1 MKTTDFTKPASSHT
15 LNENLYKKFGVK
27 VDLNRY
33 TREELEDARNKI
45 RTELHQLEAKS
56 NFNDLLTN
64 ETYQKNKQLVG
75 LLNTR
80 IKEMLG
86 ESIAI
91 MERKLSG
98 AEKKKKEEIVKAI
111 KRDNPEKRTGK
122 GKSSAYAIATAQA
135 KKVAESENTEGNAFG
150 NAVRKAKADGIQ
162 KGEKVKVGGK
172 EYPVKEGDKQT
183 MSRAAKGHEKYGK
196 AGMQALAK
204 AGKDGKDLDPIRK
217 KYDKY
222 DEAVEEGFPTV
233 ADAKARA
240 EKEKT
245 TGKFDKKVT
254 GTGTVYTRKSSTF
267 TDGGDDSDVK
277 KAKKNAKVKEGSK
290 PDFLDLDKDGNKKE
304 PMKKAAGEKKV
315 KEAFKDPDQK
325 KLDKNNNGKLDKQ
338 DFEMLRK
345 GKKEPMKESQ
355 HKKNVK
361 VVNESIRR
369 LLAEDEEGKAKAI
382 TAGTDMVNDFTSW
395 MTRVGQYQTKS
406 MIELADAIRANFGQE
421 QAETFKQ
428 AVAPALET
436 ALNTLTQAR
445 EQLSNAVAVLAGESS
460 PMDAMGGD
468 MMPPEAGMD
477 SMNAGNEEIPAG
489 DEFGAAD
496 AAAGGAEMSGRE
508 MRESRKLFA
517 AKLNEAHSI
526 IARLSK

>member
-1 MKTTDFTKPASSHT
+1 MKTTDFNQQTSSHK

-27 VDLNRY
+27 VDFNKY
-33 TREELEDARNKI
+33 SREQLEDARNKI
-45 RTELHQLEAKS
+45 RTEIHQLEAKS

-86 ESIAI
+86 ESIAV

-98 AEKKKKEEIVKAI
+98 VGNK
-111 KRDNPEKRTGK
+111 
-122 GKSSAYAIATAQA
+122 
-135 KKVAESENTEGNAFG
+135 KKVAEKFDPLKHVKNPTQGEKDAAKDVKRGSYADRAAMLRSAEADGRLKDQKVKEGEKTEGNAFG
-150 NAVRKAKADGIQ
+150 AAVRKAKSDGIQ

-172 EYPVKEGDKQT
+172 EYAVKEG
-183 MSRAAKGHEKYGK
+183 
-196 AGMQALAK
+196 
-204 AGKDGKDLDPIRK
+204 
-217 KYDKY
+217 DKY

-245 TGKFDKKVT
+245 TGKFDKKEIKPGVT
-254 GTGTVYTRKSSTF
+254 QYTRKSNTF

-277 KAKKNAKVKEGSK
+277 KAKKSAKVKEGNLPGNQEKIDADHDGKIEKS
-290 PDFLDLDKDGNKKE
+290 DL
-304 PMKKAAGEKKV
+304 A
-315 KEAFKDPDQK
+315 
-325 KLDKNNNGKLDKQ
+325 KL
-338 DFEMLRK
+338 RA
-345 GKKEPMKESQ
+345 GKKKMKESQ
-355 HKKNVK
+355 HRKNVK
-361 VVNESIRR
+361 LVNESIRR
-369 LLAEDEEGKAKAI
+369 LIQEDEEGKAKSI

-421 QAETFKQ
+421 QAETFKG

-460 PMDAMGGD
+460 PMDTMGADMGADMGGA
-468 MMPPEAGMD
+468 EAGMD
-477 SMNAGNEEIPAG
+477 SMNAGNEEVPMD

-496 AAAGGAEMSGRE
+496 AAAGGAEMAGRE

>member
-1 MKTTDFTKPASSHT
+1 MKTTDFNQQTTSHK

-27 VDLNRY
+27 VDFNKY
-33 TREELEDARNKI
+33 SREQLEDARNKI
-45 RTELHQLEAKS
+45 RTEIHQLEAKS

-86 ESIAI
+86 ESIRV

-98 AEKKKKEEIVKAI
+98 VKPDYIDADGDGNKKEPMKKAFKDKKVSEKFDPLKHVKNPTPGEKKAAKDVKRGSYAD
-111 KRDNPEKRTGK
+111 RAAMLR
-122 GKSSAYAIATAQA
+122 SA
-135 KKVAESENTEGNAFG
+135 E
-150 NAVRKAKADGIQ
+150 ADGRL
-162 KGEKVKVGGK
+162 K
-172 EYPVKEGDKQT
+172 
-183 MSRAAKGHEKYGK
+183 
-196 AGMQALAK
+196 
-204 AGKDGKDLDPIRK
+204 KD
-217 KYDKY
+217 
-222 DEAVEEGFPTV
+222 ESVEEGFPTV

-245 TGKFDKKVT
+245 TGKFDKKQTST
-254 GTGTVYTRKSSTF
+254 GTQYTRKSSTF

-277 KAKKNAKVKEGSK
+277 KAKKSAKVKEASK
-290 PDFLDLDKDGNKKE
+290 NLPGNQEKIDADHDGKIEKSDL
-304 PMKKAAGEKKV
+304 A
-315 KEAFKDPDQK
+315 
-325 KLDKNNNGKLDKQ
+325 KL
-338 DFEMLRK
+338 RA
-345 GKKEPMKESQ
+345 GKKKMKESQ
-355 HKKNVK
+355 HRQNVK
-361 VVNESIRR
+361 LVNESLRR
-369 LLAEDEEGKAKAI
+369 LINEDEEGKAKAI

-406 MIELADAIRANFGQE
+406 MIELADAIRANMGQE
-421 QAETFKQ
+421 QAETFKG

-460 PMDAMGGD
+460 PMDTMGADMGGD
-468 MMPPEAGMD
+468 MGGAEAGMD
-477 SMNAGNEEIPAG
+477 SMNAGNEEVPMD

-496 AAAGGAEMSGRE
+496 AAAGGAEMAGRE
-508 MRESRKLFA
+508 MRESRRLFA

>member
-1 MKTTDFTKPASSHT
+1 MKTTDFNQHTSSHK

-27 VDLNRY
+27 VDFNKY
-33 TREELEDARNKI
+33 SREQLEDARNKI
-45 RTELHQLEAKS
+45 RTEIHQVEARS

-86 ESIAI
+86 ESIAV
-91 MERKLSG
+91 MERKLSE
-98 AEKKKKEEIVKAI
+98 AEKKTNGFDPLKHVKNPTKGEKTAAKDVKRGSYADRAAMLKSAEADGRLKEG
-111 KRDNPEKRTGK
+111 EK
-122 GKSSAYAIATAQA
+122 
-135 KKVAESENTEGNAFG
+135 TEGNAFG
-150 NAVRKAKADGIQ
+150 AAVRKAKSDGIQ

-172 EYPVKEGDKQT
+172 EYAVKEADKQT

-222 DEAVEEGFPTV
+222 DETVEEGFPTV

-245 TGKFDKKVT
+245 TGKFDKKEIKPGVT
-254 GTGTVYTRKSSTF
+254 QYTRKSNTF

-277 KAKKNAKVKEGSK
+277 KAKKTAKVKEATKNLPGNQEKIDADHDGKIEKS
-290 PDFLDLDKDGNKKE
+290 DF
-304 PMKKAAGEKKV
+304 A
-315 KEAFKDPDQK
+315 
-325 KLDKNNNGKLDKQ
+325 KL
-338 DFEMLRK
+338 RA
-345 GKKEPMKESQ
+345 GKKKMKESQ
-355 HKKNVK
+355 HRKNVK
-361 VVNESIRR
+361 LVNESIRR
-369 LLAEDEEGKAKAI
+369 LMNEDEEGKAKSI

-421 QAETFKQ
+421 QAETFKG

-460 PMDAMGGD
+460 PMDTMGADMGADMGGA
-468 MMPPEAGMD
+468 EAGMD
-477 SMNAGNEEIPAG
+477 SMNAGNEEVPMD

-496 AAAGGAEMSGRE
+496 AAAGGAEMAGRE
-508 MRESRKLFA
+508 MRESRKLFS

>member
-1 MKTTDFTKPASSHT
+1 MKTTDFTTPVSSQT

-27 VDLNRY
+27 VDLNKY

-45 RTELHQLEAKS
+45 RTEIHQLEAKS

-111 KRDNPEKRTGK
+111 KRDNPEKRSGK

-135 KKVAESENTEGNAFG
+135 KKVAEGEKTEGNAFG
-150 NAVRKAKADGIQ
+150 AAVRKAKADGIQ

-172 EYPVKEGDKQT
+172 EYPVKEGDKQS
-183 MSRAAKGHEKYGK
+183 MSRAAKGNEKYGK
-196 AGMQALAK
+196 DGMKALAK
-204 AGKDGKDLDPIRK
+204 AGRDGASEEKLDSIRN

-222 DEAVEEGFPTV
+222 DEAVEEGW
-233 ADAKARA
+233 DDMMKAVKDRSGPQPSGGSGV
-240 EKEKT
+240 KK
-245 TGKFDKKVT
+245 GKA
-254 GTGTVYTRKSSTF
+254 Y
-267 TDGGDDSDVK
+267 GGSAQKDVK
-277 KAKKNAKVKEGSK
+277 EPEAK
-290 PDFLDLDKDGNKKE
+290 
-304 PMKKAAGEKKV
+304 EKKV

-338 DFEMLRK
+338 DFELLRK
-345 GKKEPMKESQ
+345 GKKKSMKESQ
-355 HKKNVK
+355 HKQNVK
-361 VVNESIRR
+361 IVNESIRR

-460 PMDAMGGD
+460 PMDTMGADMGG
-468 MMPPEAGMD
+468 MEAPEAGMD
-477 SMNAGNEEIPAG
+477 SMNAGNEEVPAG

-496 AAAGGAEMSGRE
+496 AAAGGGEMSGRE

-517 AKLNEAHSI
+517 SKLNEAHSI

>member
-1 MKTTDFTKPASSHT
+1 MKTTDFTKPASSQT

-45 RTELHQLEAKS
+45 RTELHQLEARS

-135 KKVAESENTEGNAFG
+135 KKVAES
-150 NAVRKAKADGIQ
+150 D
-162 KGEKVKVGGK
+162 KG
-172 EYPVKEGDKQT
+172 D
-183 MSRAAKGHEKYGK
+183 MDH
-196 AGMQALAK
+196 
-204 AGKDGKDLDPIRK
+204 DGKDEDDTSEWKQNRNSAIK
-217 KYDKY
+217 KAMGKDKK
-222 DEAVEEGFPTV
+222 VKEGFPTV

-277 KAKKNAKVKEGSK
+277 KAKKNAKVKEASK

-304 PMKKAAGEKKV
+304 PMKKAAGEKNI

>member
-1 MKTTDFTKPASSHT
+1 MKTTDFNQHTSSHK

-27 VDLNRY
+27 VDFNKY
-33 TREELEDARNKI
+33 SREQLEDARNKI
-45 RTELHQLEAKS
+45 RTEIHQLEAKS

-86 ESIAI
+86 ESIAV
-91 MERKLSG
+91 MERKLSE
-98 AEKKKKEEIVKAI
+98 AEKKTKGFDPLKHVKNPTAGEKKAAKDVKRGSYADRAAMLRSAEADGRL
-111 KRDNPEKRTGK
+111 KEGEK
-122 GKSSAYAIATAQA
+122 
-135 KKVAESENTEGNAFG
+135 TEGNAFG
-150 NAVRKAKADGIQ
+150 AAVRKAKADGIQ

-204 AGKDGKDLDPIRK
+204 AGKEGKDLDPIRK
-217 KYDKY
+217 KYNKY

-240 EKEKT
+240 EKEKA
-245 TGKFDKKVT
+245 TGKFDKKEIKPGVT
-254 GTGTVYTRKSSTF
+254 QYTRKSSTF

-277 KAKKNAKVKEGSK
+277 KAKKSAKVKEATK
-290 PDFLDLDKDGNKKE
+290 DLPGNQEKIDADHDGKI
-304 PMKKAAGEKKV
+304 EKSDL
-315 KEAFKDPDQK
+315 A
-325 KLDKNNNGKLDKQ
+325 KL
-338 DFEMLRK
+338 RA
-345 GKKEPMKESQ
+345 GKKKMKESQ
-355 HKKNVK
+355 HRKNVK
-361 VVNESIRR
+361 LVNESIRR
-369 LLAEDEEGKAKAI
+369 LMNEDEEGKAKSI

-421 QAETFKQ
+421 QAETFKGS
-428 AVAPALET
+428 VAPALES

-460 PMDAMGGD
+460 PMDTMGADMGADMGGA
-468 MMPPEAGMD
+468 EAGMD
-477 SMNAGNEEIPAG
+477 SMNAGNEEVPMD

-496 AAAGGAEMSGRE
+496 AAAGGAEMAGRE

>member
-1 MKTTDFTKPASSHT
+1 MKTTDFNQQTSSHK

-27 VDLNRY
+27 VDFNKY
-33 TREELEDARNKI
+33 SREQLEDARNKI
-45 RTELHQLEAKS
+45 RTEIHQLEAKS

-86 ESIAI
+86 ESIRV

-98 AEKKKKEEIVKAI
+98 VKPDYIDADGDGNKKEPMKKAF
-111 KRDNPEKRTGK
+111 KD
-122 GKSSAYAIATAQA
+122 
-135 KKVAESENTEGNAFG
+135 KKVSEKFDPLKHVKNPTQGEKDAAKDVKRGSYADRAAMLRSAE
-150 NAVRKAKADGIQ
+150 ADGRLKDQ
-162 KGEKVKVGGK
+162 K
-172 EYPVKEGDKQT
+172 VKEGDK
-183 MSRAAKGHEKYGK
+183 H
-196 AGMQALAK
+196 
-204 AGKDGKDLDPIRK
+204 
-217 KYDKY
+217 

-245 TGKFDKKVT
+245 TGKFDKKEIKPGVT
-254 GTGTVYTRKSSTF
+254 QYTRKSNTF

-277 KAKKNAKVKEGSK
+277 KAKKSAKVKEGNLPGNQEKIDADHDGKIEKS
-290 PDFLDLDKDGNKKE
+290 DL
-304 PMKKAAGEKKV
+304 A
-315 KEAFKDPDQK
+315 
-325 KLDKNNNGKLDKQ
+325 KL
-338 DFEMLRK
+338 RA
-345 GKKEPMKESQ
+345 GKKKMKESQ
-355 HKKNVK
+355 HRKNVK
-361 VVNESIRR
+361 LVNESIRR
-369 LLAEDEEGKAKAI
+369 LIQEDEEGKAKSI

-421 QAETFKQ
+421 QAETFKG

-460 PMDAMGGD
+460 PMDTMGADMGSDMGGA
-468 MMPPEAGMD
+468 EAGMD
-477 SMNAGNEEIPAG
+477 SMNAGNEEVPMD

-496 AAAGGAEMSGRE
+496 AAAGGAEMAGRE

>member
-1 MKTTDFTKPASSHT
+1 MKTTDFNKPASSHQ
-15 LNENLYKKFGVK
+15 LNENLYKKFGVR
-27 VDLNRY
+27 VDLDKY
-33 TREELEDARNKI
+33 TREQLEDARNKI

-91 MERKLSG
+91 MERKLST

-135 KKVAESENTEGNAFG
+135 KKVAES
-150 NAVRKAKADGIQ
+150 D
-162 KGEKVKVGGK
+162 KG
-172 EYPVKEGDKQT
+172 D
-183 MSRAAKGHEKYGK
+183 MDH
-196 AGMQALAK
+196 
-204 AGKDGKDLDPIRK
+204 DGKDEPDSKEYMDNKDAAIK
-217 KYDKY
+217 KSMGKNKK
-222 DEAVEEGFPTV
+222 VKEGFPTV

-245 TGKFDKKVT
+245 TGKFDKKET
-254 GTGTVYTRKSSTF
+254 KTGTVYTRKSSTF
-267 TDGGDDSDVK
+267 IDGGDDSDVK
-277 KAKKNAKVKEGSK
+277 KAKKAAKVKEGAKNLPGNQEKIDVDHDGKIEKS
-290 PDFLDLDKDGNKKE
+290 DL
-304 PMKKAAGEKKV
+304 A
-315 KEAFKDPDQK
+315 
-325 KLDKNNNGKLDKQ
+325 KL
-338 DFEMLRK
+338 RA
-345 GKKEPMKESQ
+345 GKKKSMKESQ

-361 VVNESIRR
+361 IVNESIRR

-460 PMDAMGGD
+460 PMDTMGADMGGD
-468 MMPPEAGMD
+468 EFGAPEAGMD
-477 SMNAGNEEIPAG
+477 SMNAGNEEVPAG

-526 IARLSK
+526 IARLAK

>member
-1 MKTTDFTKPASSHT
+1 MKTTEFNKSPSSHQ

-27 VDLNRY
+27 VNFDKYNR
-33 TREELEDARNKI
+33 EQLEDARNKI
-45 RTELHQLEAKS
+45 RTEIHQLEAKS
-56 NFNDLLTN
+56 NFNDLLSN
-64 ETYQKNKQLVG
+64 ESYQKNKQLVG

-86 ESIAI
+86 ESIAV

-111 KRDNPEKRTGK
+111 KRDNPEKRSGK

-135 KKVAESENTEGNAFG
+135 KKVAEGSGKDQNNDGKSDFDDVQIARMTAGGVAKKK
-150 NAVRKAKADGIQ
+150 AIAKATSDDM
-162 KGEKVKVGGK
+162 K
-172 EYPVKEGDKQT
+172 EET

-204 AGKDGKDLDPIRK
+204 AGKAGKDLDPVRK

-233 ADAKARA
+233 ADAKARH

-245 TGKFDKKVT
+245 TGKFDKKDV
-254 GTGTVYTRKSSTF
+254 GTGTQYTRKSSTF
-267 TDGGDDSDVK
+267 DNGTEDKPKDK
-277 KAKKNAKVKEGSK
+277 KVKEGSK
-290 PDFLDLDKDGNKKE
+290 NLPGNQEKIDADKDGKI
-304 PMKKAAGEKKV
+304 EKSDF
-315 KEAFKDPDQK
+315 A
-325 KLDKNNNGKLDKQ
+325 KL
-338 DFEMLRK
+338 RA
-345 GKKEPMKESQ
+345 GKKKMKESQ
-355 HKKNVK
+355 HRKNVK
-361 VVNESIRR
+361 LVNESIRR
-369 LLAEDEEGKAKAI
+369 LMNEDEEGKAKSI

-421 QAETFKQ
+421 QAETFKG

-460 PMDAMGGD
+460 PMDTMGADMGADMGGA
-468 MMPPEAGMD
+468 EAGMD
-477 SMNAGNEEIPAG
+477 SMNAGNEEVPMD

-496 AAAGGAEMSGRE
+496 AAAGGAEMAGRE
-508 MRESRKLFA
+508 MRESRKLFS

>member
-1 MKTTDFTKPASSHT
+1 MLRSA
-15 LNENLYKKFGVK
+15 
-27 VDLNRY
+27 
-33 TREELEDARNKI
+33 
-45 RTELHQLEAKS
+45 EA
-56 NFNDLLTN
+56 DGRL
-64 ETYQKNKQLVG
+64 
-75 LLNTR
+75 
-80 IKEMLG
+80 KEG
-86 ESIAI
+86 E
-91 MERKLSG
+91 K
-98 AEKKKKEEIVKAI
+98 
-111 KRDNPEKRTGK
+111 
-122 GKSSAYAIATAQA
+122 
-135 KKVAESENTEGNAFG
+135 TEGNAFG
-150 NAVRKAKADGIQ
+150 AAVRKAKADGIQ
-162 KGEKVKVGGK
+162 KGEKVKVGSK

-204 AGKDGKDLDPIRK
+204 AGKEGKDLDPIRK

-245 TGKFDKKVT
+245 TGKFDKKQTST
-254 GTGTVYTRKSSTF
+254 GTQYTRKSSTF

-277 KAKKNAKVKEGSK
+277 KAKKSAKVKEATK
-290 PDFLDLDKDGNKKE
+290 DLPGNQEKIDADHDGKI
-304 PMKKAAGEKKV
+304 EKSDL
-315 KEAFKDPDQK
+315 A
-325 KLDKNNNGKLDKQ
+325 KL
-338 DFEMLRK
+338 RA
-345 GKKEPMKESQ
+345 GKKKMKESQ
-355 HKKNVK
+355 HRKNVK
-361 VVNESIRR
+361 LVNESIRR
-369 LLAEDEEGKAKAI
+369 LMNEDEEGKAKSI

-421 QAETFKQ
+421 QAETFKGS
-428 AVAPALET
+428 VAPALET

-460 PMDAMGGD
+460 PMDTMGADMGADMGGA
-468 MMPPEAGMD
+468 EAGMD
-477 SMNAGNEEIPAG
+477 SMNAGNEEVPMD

-496 AAAGGAEMSGRE
+496 AAAGGAEMAGRE

>member
-1 MKTTDFTKPASSHT
+1 MKTTDFNQQTSSHK

-27 VDLNRY
+27 VDFNKY
-33 TREELEDARNKI
+33 SREQLEDARNKI
-45 RTELHQLEAKS
+45 RTEIHQLEAKS

-86 ESIAI
+86 ESIAV

-98 AEKKKKEEIVKAI
+98 VGNK
-111 KRDNPEKRTGK
+111 
-122 GKSSAYAIATAQA
+122 
-135 KKVAESENTEGNAFG
+135 KKVAEKFDPLKHVKNPTQGEKDAAKDVKRGSYADRAAMLRSAEADGRLKDQKVKEGEKTEGNAFG
-150 NAVRKAKADGIQ
+150 AAVRKAKSDGIQ

-172 EYPVKEGDKQT
+172 EYAVKEG
-183 MSRAAKGHEKYGK
+183 
-196 AGMQALAK
+196 
-204 AGKDGKDLDPIRK
+204 
-217 KYDKY
+217 DKY

-245 TGKFDKKVT
+245 TGKFDKKEIKPGVT
-254 GTGTVYTRKSSTF
+254 QYTRKSNTF

-277 KAKKNAKVKEGSK
+277 KAKKSAKVKEGNLPGNQEKIDADHDGKIEKS
-290 PDFLDLDKDGNKKE
+290 DL
-304 PMKKAAGEKKV
+304 A
-315 KEAFKDPDQK
+315 
-325 KLDKNNNGKLDKQ
+325 KL
-338 DFEMLRK
+338 RA
-345 GKKEPMKESQ
+345 GKKKMKESQ
-355 HKKNVK
+355 HRKNVK
-361 VVNESIRR
+361 LVNESIRR
-369 LLAEDEEGKAKAI
+369 LIQEDEEGKAKSI

-421 QAETFKQ
+421 QAETFKG

-460 PMDAMGGD
+460 PMDTMGADMGSDMGGA
-468 MMPPEAGMD
+468 EAGMD
-477 SMNAGNEEIPAG
+477 SMNAGNEEVPMD

-496 AAAGGAEMSGRE
+496 AAAGGAEMAGRE

>member
-1 MKTTDFTKPASSHT
+1 MKTTEFNKSPSSHQ

-27 VDLNRY
+27 VNFEKYNR
-33 TREELEDARNKI
+33 EQLEDARNRI
-45 RTELHQLEAKS
+45 RTEIHQLEAKS
-56 NFNDLLTN
+56 NFNDLLSN
-64 ETYQKNKQLVG
+64 ESYQKNKQLVG

-86 ESIAI
+86 ESIAV

-98 AEKKKKEEIVKAI
+98 AETK
-111 KRDNPEKRTGK
+111 
-122 GKSSAYAIATAQA
+122 
-135 KKVAESENTEGNAFG
+135 KKVAEKFDPLKHVKNPTAGE
-150 NAVRKAKADGIQ
+150 KAAAKDVKRGSYGDRAAMLKSAEADGRLKDQ
-162 KGEKVKVGGK
+162 K
-172 EYPVKEGDKQT
+172 VKEGAKPDFLDMDKDGNKKEP
-183 MSRAAKGHEKYGK
+183 MKKAVADKK
-196 AGMQALAK
+196 AGPKKGVNPFAK
-204 AGKDGKDLDPIRK
+204 KD
-217 KYDKY
+217 
-222 DEAVEEGFPTV
+222 ESVEEGFPTV

-245 TGKFDKKVT
+245 TGKFDKKQT
-254 GTGTVYTRKSSTF
+254 TTGTVYTRKSNTF

-277 KAKKNAKVKEGSK
+277 KAKKSAKVKEGNLPGK
-290 PDFLDLDKDGNKKE
+290 QEKLDVDKDGKL
-304 PMKKAAGEKKV
+304 EKSDF
-315 KEAFKDPDQK
+315 A
-325 KLDKNNNGKLDKQ
+325 KL
-338 DFEMLRK
+338 RA
-345 GKKEPMKESQ
+345 GKKKMKESQ
-355 HKKNVK
+355 HRKNIK
-361 VVNESIRR
+361 LVNESIRR
-369 LLAEDEEGKAKAI
+369 LINEDEEGKAKSI

-421 QAETFKQ
+421 QAETFKG

-445 EQLSNAVAVLAGESS
+445 EQLSNAVAVLAGEGT
-460 PMDAMGGD
+460 PMDSMGGEPD
-468 MMPPEAGMD
+468 MGMDGMAEPGMD
-477 SMNAGNEEIPAG
+477 SMNAGNEEVPMD

-496 AAAGGAEMSGRE
+496 AAAGGSEMSGRE

>member
-1 MKTTDFTKPASSHT
+1 MKTTDFTQPASSQQ
-15 LNENLYKKFGVK
+15 LNENLYKKFGIK
-27 VDLNRY
+27 VDFDKY
-33 TREELEDARNKI
+33 TREQLEDARNKI
-45 RTELHQLEAKS
+45 RTELSQLEAKA

-91 MERKLSG
+91 MERKLSA
-98 AEKKKKEEIVKAI
+98 AEKNKREEIVKAI
-111 KRDNPEKRTGK
+111 KRDNPEKRKGK

-135 KKVAESENTEGNAFG
+135 KKVAESDKGDMDH
-150 NAVRKAKADGIQ
+150 DGKNEPDSKEWKDNRDAAI
-162 KGEKVKVGGK
+162 KKSMGKNKKVK
-172 EYPVKEGDKQT
+172 
-183 MSRAAKGHEKYGK
+183 
-196 AGMQALAK
+196 
-204 AGKDGKDLDPIRK
+204 
-217 KYDKY
+217 
-222 DEAVEEGFPTV
+222 EAQVEEGW
-233 ADAKARA
+233 DDMMKAVKDKSGPQPSGGSGVKKGRA
-240 EKEKT
+240 YGGAAQKDVKEPE
-245 TGKFDKKVT
+245 DKK
-254 GTGTVYTRKSSTF
+254 S
-267 TDGGDDSDVK
+267 
-277 KAKKNAKVKEGSK
+277 
-290 PDFLDLDKDGNKKE
+290 
-304 PMKKAAGEKKV
+304 KKV

-345 GKKEPMKESQ
+345 GKKKSMKESQ

-445 EQLSNAVAVLAGESS
+445 EQLSNAVAVLAGETS
-460 PMDAMGGD
+460 PMDTMGADMGGD
-468 MMPPEAGMD
+468 MGAPEAGMD
-477 SMNAGNEEIPAG
+477 SMNAGNEEVPAG

-517 AKLNEAHSI
+517 AKLNEAHGI

>member
-1 MKTTDFTKPASSHT
+1 MKTTDFNQQTSSHK

-27 VDLNRY
+27 VDFNKY
-33 TREELEDARNKI
+33 SREQLEDARNKI
-45 RTELHQLEAKS
+45 RTEIHQLEAKS

-86 ESIAI
+86 ESIAV
-91 MERKLSG
+91 MERKLSE
-98 AEKKKKEEIVKAI
+98 AEKKTNGFDPLKHVK
-111 KRDNPEKRTGK
+111 NPT
-122 GKSSAYAIATAQA
+122 
-135 KKVAESENTEGNAFG
+135 
-150 NAVRKAKADGIQ
+150 
-162 KGEKVKVGGK
+162 KGEKTAAKDVKRGS
-172 EYPVKEGDKQT
+172 YAD
-183 MSRAAKGHEKYGK
+183 RAAMLKSAEADGRLKEASKDLTGDGK
-196 AGMQALAK
+196 KNFDDVQVARMTAGGVPKKKAIAK
-204 AGKDGKDLDPIRK
+204 AKSDDMK
-217 KYDKY
+217 
-222 DEAVEEGFPTV
+222 EGFPTV

-245 TGKFDKKVT
+245 TGKFDKKEIKPGVT
-254 GTGTVYTRKSSTF
+254 QYTRKSNTF

-277 KAKKNAKVKEGSK
+277 KAKKTAKVKEATKNLPGNQEKIDVDQDGKIEKS
-290 PDFLDLDKDGNKKE
+290 DL
-304 PMKKAAGEKKV
+304 A
-315 KEAFKDPDQK
+315 
-325 KLDKNNNGKLDKQ
+325 KL
-338 DFEMLRK
+338 RA
-345 GKKEPMKESQ
+345 GKKKMKESQ
-355 HKKNVK
+355 HRKNVK
-361 VVNESIRR
+361 LVNESIRR
-369 LLAEDEEGKAKAI
+369 LINEDEEGKAKAI

-406 MIELADAIRANFGQE
+406 MIELADAIRANMGQE
-421 QAETFKQ
+421 QAETFKG

-460 PMDAMGGD
+460 PMDTMGADMGADMGGA
-468 MMPPEAGMD
+468 EAGMD
-477 SMNAGNEEIPAG
+477 SMNAGNEEVPMD

-496 AAAGGAEMSGRE
+496 AASGGAEMAGRE
-508 MRESRKLFA
+508 MRESRRLFA

>member
-1 MKTTDFTKPASSHT
+1 MKTTDFNQHTSSHK

-27 VDLNRY
+27 VDFNKY
-33 TREELEDARNKI
+33 SREQLEDARNKI
-45 RTELHQLEAKS
+45 RTEIHQLEAKS

-86 ESIAI
+86 ESIRV
-91 MERKLSG
+91 MERKLSESDKKKDKFDALKHVKNPTAG
-98 AEKKKKEEIVKAI
+98 EKKAAKDVKRGSYADRAAMLKSAEADGRLKEASKDLTGDGKENFDDVQVARMTAGGVPKKKAI
-111 KRDNPEKRTGK
+111 
-122 GKSSAYAIATAQA
+122 A
-135 KKVAESENTEGNAFG
+135 
-150 NAVRKAKADGIQ
+150 KAKSDDM
-162 KGEKVKVGGK
+162 K
-172 EYPVKEGDKQT
+172 
-183 MSRAAKGHEKYGK
+183 
-196 AGMQALAK
+196 
-204 AGKDGKDLDPIRK
+204 
-217 KYDKY
+217 
-222 DEAVEEGFPTV
+222 EGFPTV

-245 TGKFDKKVT
+245 TGKFDKKQT
-254 GTGTVYTRKSSTF
+254 STGTVYTRKSNTF

-277 KAKKNAKVKEGSK
+277 KAKKSAKVKEGSK
-290 PDFLDLDKDGNKKE
+290 NLPGNQEKIDVDQDGKIEKSDL
-304 PMKKAAGEKKV
+304 A
-315 KEAFKDPDQK
+315 
-325 KLDKNNNGKLDKQ
+325 KL
-338 DFEMLRK
+338 RA
-345 GKKEPMKESQ
+345 GKKKMKESQ
-355 HKKNVK
+355 HRKNVK
-361 VVNESIRR
+361 LVNESIRR
-369 LLAEDEEGKAKAI
+369 LINEDEEGKAKAI

-406 MIELADAIRANFGQE
+406 MIELADAIRANMGQE
-421 QAETFKQ
+421 QAETFKG

-460 PMDAMGGD
+460 PMDTMGADMGGD
-468 MMPPEAGMD
+468 MGGAEAGMD
-477 SMNAGNEEIPAG
+477 SMNAGNEEVPMD

-496 AAAGGAEMSGRE
+496 AASGGAEMAGRE

>member
-1 MKTTDFTKPASSHT
+1 MKTTDFNQHTSSHK

-27 VDLNRY
+27 VDFNKY
-33 TREELEDARNKI
+33 SREQLEDARNKI
-45 RTELHQLEAKS
+45 RTEIHQLEARS

-86 ESIAI
+86 ESISV
-91 MERKLSG
+91 MERKLSE
-98 AEKKKKEEIVKAI
+98 AEKKTNGFDPLKHVK
-111 KRDNPEKRTGK
+111 NPT
-122 GKSSAYAIATAQA
+122 
-135 KKVAESENTEGNAFG
+135 
-150 NAVRKAKADGIQ
+150 
-162 KGEKVKVGGK
+162 KGEKTAAKDVKRGS
-172 EYPVKEGDKQT
+172 YAD
-183 MSRAAKGHEKYGK
+183 RAAMLKSAEADGRLKEASKDLTGDGK
-196 AGMQALAK
+196 KNFDDVQVARMTAGGVPKKKAIAK
-204 AGKDGKDLDPIRK
+204 AKSDDMK
-217 KYDKY
+217 
-222 DEAVEEGFPTV
+222 EGFPTV

-245 TGKFDKKVT
+245 TGKFDKKEIKPGVT
-254 GTGTVYTRKSSTF
+254 QYTRKSNTF

-277 KAKKNAKVKEGSK
+277 KAKKTAKVKEATKNLPGNQEKIDADNDGKIEKS
-290 PDFLDLDKDGNKKE
+290 DF
-304 PMKKAAGEKKV
+304 A
-315 KEAFKDPDQK
+315 
-325 KLDKNNNGKLDKQ
+325 KL
-338 DFEMLRK
+338 RA
-345 GKKEPMKESQ
+345 GKKKMKESQ
-355 HKKNVK
+355 HRKNVK
-361 VVNESIRR
+361 LVNESIRR
-369 LLAEDEEGKAKAI
+369 LMNEDEEGKAKSI

-421 QAETFKQ
+421 QAETFKG

-445 EQLSNAVAVLAGESS
+445 EQLSNAVAVLAGEGT
-460 PMDAMGGD
+460 PMDTMGADMGADMGGA
-468 MMPPEAGMD
+468 EAGMD
-477 SMNAGNEEIPAG
+477 SMNAGNEEVPMD

-496 AAAGGAEMSGRE
+496 AASGGAEMAGRE
-508 MRESRKLFA
+508 MRESRKLFS

>member
-1 MKTTDFTKPASSHT
+1 MKTTEFNTSPSSHQ

-27 VDLNRY
+27 VNFEKYNR
-33 TREELEDARNKI
+33 EQLEDARNKI
-45 RTELHQLEAKS
+45 RTEIHQLEAKS
-56 NFNDLLTN
+56 NFNDLLSN
-64 ETYQKNKQLVG
+64 ESYQKNKQLVG

-86 ESIAI
+86 ESIAV

-98 AEKKKKEEIVKAI
+98 AEKKKKEEVVKAI
-111 KRDNPEKRTGK
+111 KRDNPDKRSGK

-135 KKVAESENTEGNAFG
+135 KKVAEG
-150 NAVRKAKADGIQ
+150 AKPDFLDMD
-162 KGEKVKVGGK
+162 KD
-172 EYPVKEGDKQT
+172 GDKKEPMKKAVT
-183 MSRAAKGHEKYGK
+183 DKKKNPFAK
-196 AGMQALAK
+196 
-204 AGKDGKDLDPIRK
+204 KD
-217 KYDKY
+217 
-222 DEAVEEGFPTV
+222 ESVEEGFPTV
-233 ADAKARA
+233 ADAKARH

-245 TGKFDKKVT
+245 TGKFDKKDV
-254 GTGTVYTRKSSTF
+254 GTGTQYTRKSSTF
-267 TDGGDDSDVK
+267 DNGTEDKPKDK
-277 KAKKNAKVKEGSK
+277 KVKEGNLPGK
-290 PDFLDLDKDGNKKE
+290 QEKLDVDKDGKL
-304 PMKKAAGEKKV
+304 EKSDF
-315 KEAFKDPDQK
+315 A
-325 KLDKNNNGKLDKQ
+325 KL
-338 DFEMLRK
+338 RA
-345 GKKEPMKESQ
+345 GKKKMKESQ
-355 HKKNVK
+355 HKQNVK
-361 VVNESIRR
+361 LVNESIRR
-369 LLAEDEEGKAKAI
+369 LIQEDEEGKAKSI

-445 EQLSNAVAVLAGESS
+445 EQLSNAVAVLAGEGT
-460 PMDAMGGD
+460 PMDAMGGEPGMD
-468 MMPPEAGMD
+468 DGSMGMDGMTEPGMD
-477 SMNAGNEEIPAG
+477 SMNAGNEEIPGG

>member
-1 MKTTDFTKPASSHT
+1 MKTTDFTKQASSHQ

-27 VDLNRY
+27 VDFDKY
-33 TREELEDARNKI
+33 TREQLEDARNKI
-45 RTELHQLEAKS
+45 RTELSQLEAKA

-91 MERKLSG
+91 MERKLST
-98 AEKKKKEEIVKAI
+98 AEKNKREEIVKAI
-111 KRDNPEKRTGK
+111 KRDNPEKRKGK

-135 KKVAESENTEGNAFG
+135 KKVAES
-150 NAVRKAKADGIQ
+150 D
-162 KGEKVKVGGK
+162 KG
-172 EYPVKEGDKQT
+172 D
-183 MSRAAKGHEKYGK
+183 MDH
-196 AGMQALAK
+196 
-204 AGKDGKDLDPIRK
+204 DGKDEPDSKEYMDNKDAAIK
-217 KYDKY
+217 KAMGKNKK
-222 DEAVEEGFPTV
+222 VKEGFPTV

-245 TGKFDKKVT
+245 TGKFDKKET
-254 GTGTVYTRKSSTF
+254 KTGTVYTRKSSTF
-267 TDGGDDSDVK
+267 SDGGDDSDVK
-277 KAKKNAKVKEGSK
+277 KAKKAAKVKEGAKNLPGNQEKIDVDHDGKIEKS
-290 PDFLDLDKDGNKKE
+290 DL
-304 PMKKAAGEKKV
+304 A
-315 KEAFKDPDQK
+315 
-325 KLDKNNNGKLDKQ
+325 KL
-338 DFEMLRK
+338 RA
-345 GKKEPMKESQ
+345 GKKKSMKESQ
-355 HKKNVK
+355 HKQNVK

-460 PMDAMGGD
+460 PMDSMGADMGGD
-468 MMPPEAGMD
+468 MAAPEAGMD